1 MFHFLS
7 AGGKISS
14 DHLRYLRE
22 YFEEK
27 GIEYVCHEGVVYGD
41 ELVAGDAYL
50 ACSILAIDA
59 NPVQLESIFEV
70 QLAHNLTGIKGN
82 PFHQR
87 AGDLNIFGGRQVAVH
102 QRLDMSDSRFVLG
115 GYPKWDFIYPERHR
129 VEERRQELASEKGL
143 DPSVPWVCFYPTG
156 PNLMVR
162 GGLARVFEILSSVER
177 KLGANEFL
185 ICNHA
190 QNRKMGETK
199 KTLEKIE
206 ELLGDSKSFDSS
218 VVGGEGESRVHLVDG
233 SDALRH
239 ITACDLFITDVAST
253 LITAVSMGKPVA
265 QIPVKKKHER
275 SVDFSVMLKGAFLKD
290 IDDLKVF
297 VEGYETPKK
306 LRDLFQNCVEF
317 DDDKNCER
325 ITQLVLNRYEKW
337 RKERG
342 VK

>member
-1 MFHFLS
+1 M
-7 AGGKISS
+7 ISK

-22 YFEEK
+22 YFDEE
-27 GIEYVCHEGVVYGD
+27 GIEYVDHDGMVYGD

-87 AGDLNIFGGRQVAVH
+87 AGNLNILGGRQVAVR
-102 QRLDMSDSRFVLG
+102 QELDLADPRFVVG

-129 VEERRQELASEKGL
+129 VEERRQELVAEKGL
-143 DPSVPWVCFYPTG
+143 DPSLPWVCFYPTG
-156 PNLMVR
+156 PNLMVM
-162 GGLARVFEILSSVER
+162 GGITRVFDILSSVER

-190 QNRKMGETK
+190 QNRKRGETK

-206 ELLGDSKSFDSS
+206 ELLGDLKCFDSS
-218 VVGGEGESRVHLVDG
+218 DVGGNGKSRVHLVDG
-233 SDALRH
+233 GDALRH

-265 QIPVKKKHER
+265 HIAVKKKRER
-275 SVDFSVMLKGAFLKD
+275 SVNFKVMQKGTFLKD
-290 IDDLKVF
+290 IDDLRCF
-297 VEGYETPKK
+297 LENYQTPKELK
-306 LRDLFQNCVEF
+306 NLFQLCVAY
-317 DDDKNCER
+317 DDDKNRER
-325 ITQLVLNRYEKW
+325 ITQMVLNRYEEW

-342 VK
+342 LK